1 MLFGGGVMGE
11 LKLLLLGTPVILW
24 QEQPFIIRRRSL
36 RSILYYLA
44 IRGDPVGR
52 GELINLMW
60 SDLAENKARAYLRDH
75 LSKLR
80 GALPEK
86 SLLLTDTENV
96 YLDFHRTY
104 VDVHAYM
111 QLIYQIIDAVRHIPD
126 NHSLTEELYGSC
138 MRANALWRSP
148 QLLAGSMLHDSL
160 EYEEWITYE
169 EKRKWRSRVLLLE
182 RMVNHCSLVKDHGGR
197 LRWLYELALLDP
209 YNDDYHIGVMQ
220 TLVDFNNP
228 REAFSYGQ
236 KIRIKYELE
245 MGLPPSKVFLELLE
259 NLQAGMTQ

>member
-1 MLFGGGVMGE
+1 MSE

-24 QEQPFIIRRRSL
+24 HERSFIIRRRIL
-36 RSILYYLA
+36 RSILYFLA

-52 GELINLMW
+52 GELINLLW
-60 SDLAENKARAYLRDH
+60 SDLADNKARSYLRDH

-80 GALPEK
+80 AALPDK
-86 SLLLTDTENV
+86 TMLLTDAENV
-96 YLDFHRTY
+96 TLDFQRTS
-104 VDVHAYM
+104 VDVHDYM
-111 QLIYQIIDAVRHIPD
+111 HLIYQIIDAARHIPD
-126 NHSLTEELYGSC
+126 DHPLTEELYTNC

-160 EYEEWITYE
+160 EYEEWLTYE

-182 RMVNHCSLVKDHGGR
+182 RMVHHCGLLKDHGGR
-197 LRWLYELALLDP
+197 LRWLYDLALLDP
-209 YNDDYHIGVMQ
+209 YNDDYHIEVMH

-228 REAFSYGQ
+228 REAYSYGQ

-245 MGLPPSKVFLELLE
+245 MGLPPSTAFLDLLE
-259 NLQAGMTQ
+259 KLQSGMTQ